1 MTVAAYVRVSTTDQ
15 NLDRQL
21 EGVTEYAQRELAVD
35 ADDLQYFRDKST
47 GTDVDRSGYQA
58 LADAVEAGEVDTVV
72 VLEVSRIA
80 RSIRDL
86 ERTVDR
92 FREAGAE
99 LHIVEERLVVQPGEE
114 DPYQRALF
122 QMLGVFA
129 ELEAKIKREN
139 IRQGIAARQ
148 ESDEYRHGPAPLGF
162 EKNDGALVEGDQ
174 YQRVV
179 EILEQVARGEVSKR
193 QASKELDTSRRTVQR
208 SVEDRADLYGL

>member
-21 EGVTEYAQRELAVD
+21 EGVTEYAQRELTVD

>member
-21 EGVTEYAQRELAVD
+21 EGVTEYAQRELTVD

-208 SVEDRADLYGL
+208 SVEERADLYGL